1 MPNPEQTLALLKQCA
16 ELRGLSGGFV
26 FSMDAVHV
34 PDKTIMHF
42 VRLETIAFDCDSEP
56 PKEINSVMDAEL
68 DPRLSILAGC
78 FIPKDAK
85 AVMIALQA
93 LTISH
98 GLIMDLR
105 KSFPDLPGVARD
117 AMDNVLRMNEEVLK
131 TYA

>member
-1 MPNPEQTLALLKQCA
+1 MPNSEQTLALLKQCA

-42 VRLETIAFDCDSEP
+42 VRLETIAFDSDGEP
-56 PKEINSVMDAEL
+56 PNKMLSVMDVEL

-85 AVMIALQA
+85 AVMVALEA

-98 GLIMDLR
+98 TLIMDLR
-105 KSFPDLPGVARD
+105 KSFPDLPGPARN
-117 AMDNVLRMNEEVLK
+117 AMDNVLKMNEKVFK
-131 TYA
+131 AYQ